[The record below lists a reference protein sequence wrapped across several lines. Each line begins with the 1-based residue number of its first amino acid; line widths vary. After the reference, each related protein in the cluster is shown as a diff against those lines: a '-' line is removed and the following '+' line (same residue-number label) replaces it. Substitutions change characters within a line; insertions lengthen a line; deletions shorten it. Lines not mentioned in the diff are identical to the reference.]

1 MNHKTIYKLDSKGKV
16 RYLKLYTEGSFVV
29 QESGLLDSP
38 NAVVNKSECVA
49 KNIGKVNE
57 TTPEQQAILEME
69 SKWIAKLKEGYF
81 ETVEEAV
88 GQEVVLPMLA
98 KEFSKEE
105 HKISYPVYIQPKL
118 DGMRCLSINKR
129 LISRKNKPIYT
140 MKHVLKEVENLGL
153 ILDGELYEHG
163 LSFQDNMKLIKKYVP
178 NESERIIYHVY
189 DIILRGKSFKERY
202 KELKELF
209 TNNDFKH
216 LELVP
221 TYLCNNKEEIEKH
234 HSEFIGQGYEGS
246 IVRWGEQEYDI
257 NKRSSYLLKLKD
269 FIDEACEI
277 VDVIPSEKRQDQGI
291 FVCKLSDGRTFGTGM
306 RFSFEEREE
315 ILKNK
320 QDYIG
325 KTAEIRFFEYTD
337 DGIPR
342 FPVCVGLR
350 IDK

>member
-140 MKHVLKEVENLGL
+140 MKHVLK
-153 ILDGELYEHG
+153 
-163 LSFQDNMKLIKKYVP
+163 
-178 NESERIIYHVY
+178 
-189 DIILRGKSFKERY
+189 
-202 KELKELF
+202 
-209 TNNDFKH
+209 
-216 LELVP
+216 
-221 TYLCNNKEEIEKH
+221 
-234 HSEFIGQGYEGS
+234 
-246 IVRWGEQEYDI
+246 
-257 NKRSSYLLKLKD
+257 
-269 FIDEACEI
+269 
-277 VDVIPSEKRQDQGI
+277 
-291 FVCKLSDGRTFGTGM
+291 
-306 RFSFEEREE
+306 
-315 ILKNK
+315 
-320 QDYIG
+320 
-325 KTAEIRFFEYTD
+325 
-337 DGIPR
+337 
-342 FPVCVGLR
+342 
-350 IDK
+350 